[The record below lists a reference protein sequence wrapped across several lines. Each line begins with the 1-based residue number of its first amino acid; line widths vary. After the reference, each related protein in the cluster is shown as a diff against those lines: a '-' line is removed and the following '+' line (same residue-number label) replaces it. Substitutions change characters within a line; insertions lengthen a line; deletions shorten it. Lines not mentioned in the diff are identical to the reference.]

1 MQSDKRKGGGP
12 LGYAFAFSL
21 LVNTACVAMVGT
33 AALWRP
39 AHHAPAT
46 PRGRDTSSLH
56 PAPLQM
62 ADAGR
67 VWPGGEGTQGQ
78 TGEAGNTSGI
88 GESQTAGA
96 GRTGSRT
103 GKGTRGGESQKADDG
118 KAPLTQVARR
128 REMAAR
134 AVDVAP
140 VAAQQAKAGRPLTA
154 AEAKRAAA
162 LNGRHIG
169 SKGTEEKEAPQTG
182 SSSSNPP
189 GTAGRAKPPQGET
202 APGGRHKGMAVVR
215 RPPAPGRNGHAGSPG
230 DSIAPKMV
238 KYPRMKLDLG
248 TVHMTRPTRGVTGGG
263 SADLRQVDIKV
274 HYVVDDPK
282 NVPKMLLPDKIV
294 RMFPTRCN
302 GDPGNTSKCLPTGGN
317 TRLGGTVLHGSH
329 DQITGVKYCVP
340 GGGGVPSGGSGAS
353 QGNAAS
359 RRAGGIISQMYH
371 GRGPASSGTAASKTS
386 SGAARGGASS
396 HTDPYEQIAS
406 VIHAQHLPSAHG
418 DFRGQTPG
426 AEVPVAD
433 RRWVSNPEAHTDS
446 APPGARTAPMPR
458 FSAAVQSVGSLS
470 RSGTVDWGRPAKARR
485 KKATYGGDG
494 SGLLGMYY
502 HGNAFNQLAFT
513 RPDRNIDF
521 DWSAGP
527 PDPRIAPGTEYS
539 VRWLGEIVPKE
550 TDTYTLM
557 VTSDDGAR
565 LYVGGRLLI
574 ANWTTHS
581 PTEDTAT
588 VRLKA
593 GQHYAIKLE
602 YYENSL
608 PPAAIR
614 LYWEAASV
622 PRQYISEQCLRYP
635 KTRP

>member
-1 MQSDKRKGGGP
+1 MQSDKLKGGGP

-33 AALWRP
+33 AALRRP
-39 AHHAPAT
+39 AHHASAT

-56 PAPLQM
+56 PTPLQM

-67 VWPGGEGTQGQ
+67 VWPGVEGTQGQ
-78 TGEAGNTSGI
+78 TGEAGNTSGT
-88 GESQTAGA
+88 GESQTAGT
-96 GRTGSRT
+96 GRTGSRA
-103 GKGTRGGESQKADDG
+103 GKGSRGGTSQKADDG
-118 KAPLTQVARR
+118 KAPLTRATRR
-128 REMAAR
+128 RGAAAR
-134 AVDVAP
+134 A
-140 VAAQQAKAGRPLTA
+140 AAAGQAKAGRPLTA

-162 LNGRHIG
+162 LSGRHVG
-169 SKGTEEKEAPQTG
+169 GKGTEEKEASRTDTP
-182 SSSSNPP
+182 SSNPP
-189 GTAGRAKPPQGET
+189 GAAGLAKPPHGEA
-202 APGGRHKGMAVVR
+202 APSGRRKGMAVVT
-215 RPPAPGRNGHAGSPG
+215 RPTVPGRNGHLGSPG

-238 KYPRMKLDLG
+238 KYPRIKLDLG
-248 TVHMTRPTRGVTGGG
+248 TVHMTRPTHGVTGGG

-274 HYVVDDPK
+274 HYVVDDSQ

-294 RMFPTRCN
+294 RLFPTRCN

-317 TRLGGTVLHGSH
+317 TRLGGTVLHGRH

-340 GGGGVPSGGSGAS
+340 GGGGIPSGGSGAS

-359 RRAGGIISQMYH
+359 RQAGGIVSQMYH

-386 SGAARGGASS
+386 PGAARGGASG
-396 HTDPYEQIAS
+396 HTDPSERIAR
-406 VIHAQHLPSAHG
+406 VIHAQHLPAAHG

-426 AEVPVAD
+426 AEVPEAD
-433 RRWVSNPEAHTDS
+433 RRWVSNPEAHAAS

-458 FSAAVQSVGSLS
+458 FSAAVRSVGSLS
-470 RSGTVDWGRPAKARR
+470 QAGTVDWGRPSKARR
-485 KKATYGGDG
+485 KKAPHGGDG

-527 PDPRIAPGTEYS
+527 PDPRIAPSTEYS
-539 VRWLGEIVPKE
+539 VRWLGEIVPKQ

-588 VRLKA
+588 VRLE
-593 GQHYAIKLE
+593 GGHRYAIKLE

-614 LYWEAASV
+614 LYWEAPSV
-622 PRQYISEQCLRYP
+622 PRQYIPEQCLRYP
-635 KTRP
+635 ETRP